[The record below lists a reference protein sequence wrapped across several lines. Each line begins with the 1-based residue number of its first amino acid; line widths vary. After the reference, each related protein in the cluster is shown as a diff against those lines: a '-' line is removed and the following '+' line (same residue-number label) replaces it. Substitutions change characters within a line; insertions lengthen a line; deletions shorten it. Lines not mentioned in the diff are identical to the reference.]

1 MLTRAI
7 AATAL
12 VVSAATVMI
21 LSGGRPEPSPQRTPG
36 AFYLRLSLHIDGKLQ
51 GYQYWARNGEGWIAH
66 AQGNPGQQP
75 VSRELLDGNGTV
87 VLINELIRA
96 RSTFDRV
103 ERGLDPFGTPA
114 SGCTLT
120 SEGRKMSGLPVGE
133 TRMDGLRAIVFQ
145 KMNGT
150 EERWTDWVTPD
161 LGCVVLRSVTEY
173 RGKAD
178 GTWRIVRHLTTS
190 QLEIGAYPAWL
201 FVLTLDYREMSPMA
215 VLRELGDTH
224 AGVRLESVESSY
236 RTNVARKRDPVYG
249 DSPSP
254 APAASQ

>member
-12 VVSAATVMI
+12 VASAATIMLVG
-21 LSGGRPEPSPQRTPG
+21 GGRPEPSPPRAPG
-36 AFYLRLSLHIDGKLQ
+36 AFYLRLALHIDGKMR

-75 VSRELLDGNGTV
+75 VSRELLDGNGSV
-87 VLINELIRA
+87 VLINERVRA

-114 SGCTLT
+114 SGCTIT

-133 TRMDGLRAIVFQ
+133 TRMEGLRAIVFQ
-145 KMNGT
+145 KFNGT

-161 LGCVVLRSVTEY
+161 LGCIVLRSVTEY
-173 RGKAD
+173 RGKAEEP
-178 GTWRIVRHLTTS
+178 WRIVRHMTTS

-201 FVLTLDYREMSPMA
+201 FVLTPDYREMSPMA
-215 VLRELGDTH
+215 VLRELGE
-224 AGVRLESVESSY
+224 AGTGARLESVESSY
-236 RTNVARKRDPVYG
+236 RTNVARKRDPAYA
-249 DSPSP
+249 DSTSP
-254 APAASQ
+254 APAANQ